1 MVEPSESHKV
11 RIYCQPTIT
20 KILDYLTTT
29 VTYLLARLSLIRMQA
44 GLSTVIVT
52 SVKGIAY
59 QIDL

>member
-20 KILDYLTTT
+20 KILDYLTT

-59 QIDL
+59 QIYL